1 MTLAGSY
8 GYFSLPPILYF
19 LHRLSQISPIGT
31 AEINL
36 TIKDLKDSGGGES
49 HFYLISLYLSYVAC
63 EEDRWLT
70 ERDSWL
76 SRN

>member
-31 AEINL
+31 AEINI
-36 TIKDLKDSGGGES
+36 TIKDLKDSGVVISTTSPFTSPMWPVKKKTGE
-49 HFYLISLYLSYVAC
+49 
-63 EEDRWLT
+63 EK
-70 ERDSWL
+70 DSWL
-76 SRN
+76 SQN